1 MKLPQTLV
9 LEGQHCTLV
18 SLTQAHLPQ
27 LARIAADPLIW
38 QHLPI
43 KGYQLDTFWTWI
55 EDTMRLKAAGTA
67 HPFAVIDSHTNQVIG
82 TSRFQDIQPEHDKM
96 DIGWTW
102 FTPSVW
108 GSKINTEAKSLML
121 HYAFEQC
128 GVARIG
134 FKVDENNK
142 RSQRALEKI
151 GALKEGVFKKHMI
164 RPDGTART
172 SFFYGITD
180 DDWLAVKIR
189 LRYLLHQ
196 SFDRELHFAA
206 PSVFEPILRDIVVV

>member
-9 LEGQHCTLV
+9 LEGQYCTLV
-18 SLTQAHLPQ
+18 SLTHAHLPKLAQ
-27 LARIAADPLIW
+27 LAADPDIW

-43 KGYQLDTFWTWI
+43 SGHLSDVFWDWAEETL
-55 EDTMRLKAAGTA
+55 RLKMIGNA
-67 HPFAVIDSHTNQVIG
+67 HPFVVIDNRTQEIVG
-82 TSRFQDIQPEHDKM
+82 TTRFQDLQPEHYKM

-102 FTPSVW
+102 YARSVW

-121 HYAFEQC
+121 HHAFEDC

-142 RSQRALEKI
+142 RSQRALEKL
-151 GALKEGVFKKHMI
+151 GAIKEGIFRKHMI

-172 SFFYGITD
+172 SFFYSITD
-180 DDWLAVKIR
+180 DDWLEVKNR
-189 LRYLLHQ
+189 LHYLLGT
-196 SFDRELHFAA
+196 SLLY
-206 PSVFEPILRDIVVV
+206 PSVFEQKNFQNALSNLLVI